1 MNIALLGAESSGK
14 STLAQVLVP
23 EISAALQDAAA
34 PGESPPFPVIEWV
47 PEALREWCMAHGRP
61 PLSHE
66 QSDIIAWQ
74 NRLADAARA
83 RVGPA
88 GWLVLDTTPLMTAV
102 YSEHYFS
109 SDALTASAVR
119 IQKTFDVTL
128 LMGLDLPWQPDG
140 PWRDGP
146 AVQQAI
152 DTRLRHMLHAA
163 GIPFQTIYGTGPQ
176 RTSAAL
182 LCIAQALTADS
193 AVQISLKK
201 RAETLEPESARACFY
216 SKLMPACEACS
227 DPGCEHRLFTQ
238 LVARRGSV
246 ST

>member
-14 STLAQVLVP
+14 STLAQALVP
-23 EISAALQDAAA
+23 EISAALQDVAA
-34 PGESPPFPVIEWV
+34 PSAFPPPPVIEWV

-66 QSDIIAWQ
+66 QSDVIAWQ

-88 GWLVLDTTPLMTAV
+88 GWLLFDTAPLMTAV
-102 YSEHYFS
+102 YSEHYFF
-109 SDALTASAVR
+109 SDALTASATRV
-119 IQKTFDVTL
+119 QQTFDVTL

-146 AVQQAI
+146 AVQEAI
-152 DTRLRHMLHAA
+152 DTRLRHMLHTAA
-163 GIPFQTIYGTGPQ
+163 IPFQTIYGTGPQ

-182 LCIAQALTADS
+182 LCIAQALPADS
-193 AVQISLKK
+193 AARISLKK
-201 RAETLEPESARACFY
+201 RAETLDSESTRACFY
-216 SKLMPACEACS
+216 SKFMPACEACS
-227 DPGCEHRLFTQ
+227 DPACEHRLFSQ
-238 LVARRGSV
+238 LVAKRNSV
-246 ST
+246 RS

>member
-14 STLAQVLVP
+14 STLAQVLVQ

-34 PGESPPFPVIEWV
+34 PGASPPFPVIEWV
-47 PEALREWCMAHGRP
+47 PEALREWCMAHSRLP
-61 PLSHE
+61 QHHE
-66 QSDIIAWQ
+66 QSTVMAWHNQ
-74 NRLADAARA
+74 RMDEARA
-83 RVGPA
+83 RVGSD

-119 IQKTFDVTL
+119 IQQTFDVTL

-146 AVQQAI
+146 AVQEAI
-152 DTRLRHMLHAA
+152 DTRLRHMLHTAA
-163 GIPFQTIYGTGPQ
+163 IPFQTIYGTGPQ

-182 LCIAQALTADS
+182 LCIAQALPADS
-193 AVQISLKK
+193 AAQISLKK
-201 RAETLEPESARACFY
+201 RAETLDSESTRACFY
-216 SKLMPACEACS
+216 SKFMPACEACS
-227 DPGCEHRLFTQ
+227 DPGCEHRLFSQ
-238 LVARRGSV
+238 LVAKRNSV
-246 ST
+246 RS